1 MSSTKV
7 AVVILNWNGKRFL
20 EKFLPFLVKYNSAYA
35 EIIIADN
42 ASSDDSVEY
51 LTTNYPQLRIIKNSE
66 NGGFAKGY
74 NDALS
79 QVDAEYYVLLNSDIE
94 VTENWIDPV
103 IKLMDSDKNIAACQP
118 KICSYSNRDEFEYAG
133 AAGGFID
140 KYGYPFCRG
149 RIFQE
154 LEKDNGQYNDV
165 VEIFWATGACM
176 FVRAEIFHKL
186 GGLDNDFFAHM
197 EEIDFCWR
205 VKNHG
210 YKIMFCPDSLIYH
223 VGGGTL
229 PKNNPRKTYLNF
241 RNNFYLLYK
250 NLPDGKIFPVFFV
263 RLFLDGIAGAK
274 FLFEGDIKDVVAV
287 TKAHFAFYAS
297 IGKLRKK
304 RKMMKHTH
312 VSGIYGKSV
321 VFEHYL
327 GKKKTFNQL
336 DQNKFSK

>member
-1 MSSTKV
+1 
-7 AVVILNWNGKRFL
+7 
-20 EKFLPFLVKYNSAYA
+20 VKYNSTYA

-42 ASSDDSVEY
+42 ASSDDSVEF
-51 LTTNYPQLRIIKNSE
+51 LTANYPELRIIKNLE

-118 KICSYSNRDEFEYAG
+118 KICSYTNREEFEYAG

-154 LEKDNGQYNDV
+154 LEKDIGQFNDAI
-165 VEIFWATGACM
+165 EIFWATGACM

-205 VKNHG
+205 LKNHG
-210 YKIMFCPDSLIYH
+210 YKIMFCPDSVIYH

-250 NLPDGKIFPVFFV
+250 NLPSGKIFPVFFV
-263 RLFLDGIAGAK
+263 RLFLDGIAGFK
-274 FLFEGDIKDVVAV
+274 FLVEGDFKDVVAV

-304 RKMMKHTH
+304 RKMMKHSS

-327 GKKKTFNQL
+327 GKKKTFKEL
-336 DQNKFSK
+336 DQDKFSK